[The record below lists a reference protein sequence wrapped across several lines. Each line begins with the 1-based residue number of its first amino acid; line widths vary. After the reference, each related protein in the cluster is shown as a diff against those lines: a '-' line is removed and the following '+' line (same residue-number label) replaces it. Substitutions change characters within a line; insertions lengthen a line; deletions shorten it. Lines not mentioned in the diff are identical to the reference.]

1 MSRVGAVRERGDVLV
16 AGRLEQCQRFGLLV
30 SGRQSHSLVADPTGV
45 RFEFCKQGPT
55 DAVAAGCLVEVD
67 AADFGGLGVECLQA
81 AAADGSIVDV
91 GDEPDTAW
99 RAQFGG
105 LDALRSGRVPAAI
118 ARRDVGEEGF
128 LESY

>member
-1 MSRVGAVRERGDVLV
+1 M
-16 AGRLEQCQRFGLLV
+16 
-30 SGRQSHSLVADPTGV
+30 VADPTGV
-45 RFEFCKQGPT
+45 GFELCEQGASG
-55 DAVAAGCLVEVD
+55 AVAAGCLVEVD
-67 AADFGGLGVECLQA
+67 AADFCGLGVECLQA
-81 AAADGSIVDV
+81 AAADGSIVEV
-91 GDEPDTAW
+91 GDEPDTAR